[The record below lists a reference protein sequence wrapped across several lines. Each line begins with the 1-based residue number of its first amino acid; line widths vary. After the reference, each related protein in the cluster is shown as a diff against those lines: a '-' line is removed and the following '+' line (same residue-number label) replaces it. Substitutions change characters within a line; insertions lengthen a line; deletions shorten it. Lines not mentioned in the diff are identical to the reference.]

1 MTTPNCTSAPL
12 SWLVMEQYHL
22 GELPPTERE
31 RVRQHL
37 EHCPGCAKCMDSIEN
52 SSIRL
57 KPLPEISAGFTASV
71 VRQWKW
77 HVSVAAVVVASA
89 VMLIVLQPFV
99 TRPVSLNVPP
109 ASMGY
114 KGGDLAIGLTR
125 YRSTT
130 VEENP
135 SRFMDGDAFTVR
147 VTCPPI
153 GNVPYDVSV
162 FQGKDVFFPLDNRE
176 ALNCGNMVALTGGF
190 SLTGSTA
197 TTICVTIDVPLNRR
211 DVKTSGI
218 SALPDSTVCTTLF
231 PIR

>member
-57 KPLPEISAGFTASV
+57 KPLPEVSPGFAASV
-71 VRQWKW
+71 LRQWKW
-77 HVSVAAVVVASA
+77 QMSIAAVAVASA
-89 VMLIVLQPFV
+89 VMLIVVQPFV
-99 TRPVSLNVPP
+99 TQPVSVNVPP

-125 YRSTT
+125 YRNMA

-153 GNVPYDVSV
+153 GPVPYDVSV
-162 FQGKDVFFPLDNRE
+162 FQGKDVFFPLDNRHPLE
-176 ALNCGNMVALTGGF
+176 CGNRIALTGGIT
-190 SLTGSTA
+190 LTGDSA
-197 TTICVTIDVPLNRR
+197 TTICVTVDAPLNRR
-211 DVKTSGI
+211 DVKTTGI
-218 SALPDSTVCTTLF
+218 GALPDSTV
-231 PIR
+231 